1 MPFKPCSTLLSTPLR
16 KAVPAIALLA
26 TALLAQA
33 PMLNVAPVPTVRTQ
47 KGAVAV
53 VTLRASLPQGYHA
66 NSNTPTDAYLIPLS
80 LKWTGGPLQVDAVT
94 YPKASLEKYAFS
106 EKPLS
111 VVTGEFTLTTKFK
124 VPADAPNGAAAQT
137 GTLKFQACNDRM
149 CFAPKTV
156 NVSVAVEIQ

>member
-1 MPFKPCSTLLSTPLR
+1 MMMLS
-16 KAVPAIALLA
+16 AAAF
-26 TALLAQA
+26 AQA
-33 PMLNVAPVPTVRTQ
+33 PTLTLAPVPTVRTQ

-80 LKWTGGPLQVDAVT
+80 LKWTGGPLQVDDVA
-94 YPKASLEKYAFS
+94 YPKASLEKYSFS

-111 VVTGEFTLTTKFK
+111 VVTGEFSLTTKFK
-124 VPADAPNGAAAQT
+124 VPADAHNGAAAQT
-137 GTLKFQACNDRM
+137 GTLRFQACNDRM

-156 NVSVAVEIQ
+156 NVTVAVEIH